1 MELNEN
7 IIKSAYNLMEMIT
20 KDYQWYTDTPEQPFE
35 LSQGSI
41 WLINPDTKEW
51 MLELN
56 KSGRLGYYYKTY
68 DTFSMYLNM
77 DEPDFQSFIKVW
89 VEYVL
94 KRGVIS
100 TCAVRHRSGGE
111 VEYVLKRGVVSTE
124 QEKMQPVEW
133 VEYVLKRGVVLTDST
148 WDEDLFHV
156 EYALK
161 RGVVSKPS
169 RFRKWWVEVKEIFK
183 IENN

>member
-1 MELNEN
+1 
-7 IIKSAYNLMEMIT
+7 
-20 KDYQWYTDTPEQPFE
+20 
-35 LSQGSI
+35 
-41 WLINPDTKEW
+41 
-51 MLELN
+51 
-56 KSGRLGYYYKTY
+56 
-68 DTFSMYLNM
+68 M

-100 TCAVRHRSGGE
+100 TGIGGYTNE
-111 VEYVLKRGVVSTE
+111 AGVEYI
-124 QEKMQPVEW
+124 
-133 VEYVLKRGVVLTDST
+133 LKRGVVLTDST

>member
-7 IIKSAYNLMEMIT
+7 TIKSSYKLMEMIT
-20 KDYQWYTDTPEQPFE
+20 KGYQWYSTPY
-35 LSQGSI
+35 GT
-41 WLINPDTKEW
+41 WLINPDTKKW
-51 MLELN
+51 MLELG
-56 KSGRLGYYYKTY
+56 KSGDLWYYYKMS
-68 DTFSMYLNM
+68 DTFSNYLNM
-77 DEPDFQSFIKVW
+77 KRSDFESFIKVW
-89 VEYVL
+89 VEDVL

-100 TCAVRHRSGGE
+100 TDGVREHVLGM
-111 VEYVLKRGVVSTE
+111 VEDVLKRGVVSTE